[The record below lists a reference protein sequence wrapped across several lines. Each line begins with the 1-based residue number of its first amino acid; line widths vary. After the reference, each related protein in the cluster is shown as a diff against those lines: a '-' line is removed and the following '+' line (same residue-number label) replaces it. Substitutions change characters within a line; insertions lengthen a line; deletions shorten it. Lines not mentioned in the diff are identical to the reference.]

1 MESKLWI
8 STLVLLLLIMQMAFF
23 PLACVKGGGIPKR
36 ERIPFFFSLGR
47 GREGGP
53 SSLGKAGGI
62 SEIFEPLLFYSRIT
76 LRKDTGFILCIRRA
90 RKSSAKDSSI
100 QYRYIV
106 IIFFTCLNFL
116 PVFSFS

>member
-8 STLVLLLLIMQMAFF
+8 SSLLLLLLLIMQMAFF
-23 PLACVKGGGIPKR
+23 PLACVKGRIPKR
-36 ERIPFFFSLGR
+36 ERIPFFFSLHGR

-76 LRKDTGFILCIRRA
+76 LRKDTGFILRNNTRA
-90 RKSSAKDSSI
+90 RKS
-100 QYRYIV
+100 V
-106 IIFFTCLNFL
+106 HT
-116 PVFSFS
+116 VH